1 MILLFWGGVGRDVLG
16 GGDVKLLMNQM
27 RRALQRSGEKHN
39 IPIMQV
45 QREPVSKVVGI
56 SGCNHVLLP
65 VGLIHRVSQS
75 RQERF
80 RGGEVVSDHSLD
92 N

>member
-45 QREPVSKVVGI
+45 QREPV
-56 SGCNHVLLP
+56 
-65 VGLIHRVSQS
+65 R
-75 RQERF
+75 
-80 RGGEVVSDHSLD
+80 
-92 N
+92 